1 MMMQTPNR
9 RSSCSFLW
17 IGLVILAITCSAV
30 GQEQPVFLWPD
41 SELVLQGK
49 PEHEAIRIYENGEH
63 IVSGVHRPS
72 VTPYIPSKDR
82 ATGAGVVIVPGGG
95 HRELWMDHEGYRV
108 AEWLKEH
115 GVAAFVL
122 KYRLAHEEGSTYTI
136 EGTELADLKRAIRL
150 VRSRAAEWSV
160 DRGRIGVLGFSAG
173 GELAAMASS
182 RYDGGM
188 PVAKDPTERES
199 SKPDFQALLY
209 PVIPSGMNLS
219 KETPP
224 AFLVCGEDDR
234 PDISQGIGKLYV
246 ALKEAGVS
254 TELHIFARTGH
265 GFGMRASNPPAVS
278 GWVELFLQWL
288 GTQNLLSRK

>member
-17 IGLVILAITCSAV
+17 MGLAILAITCSAV

-72 VTPYIPSKDR
+72 VTPYIPSKDM

-95 HRELWMDHEGYRV
+95 HRELWMDHESYRV

-122 KYRLAHEEGSTYTI
+122 KYRLAREEGSTYTI

-160 DRGRIGVLGFSAG
+160 DRGRVGVLGFSAG
-173 GELAAMASS
+173 GELAAMASV
-182 RYDGGM
+182 RYDGGT
-188 PVAKDPTERES
+188 PVTKDPIERES

-224 AFLVCGEDDR
+224 RLSSLRRGRSARYLARNWEIVRGAKRSRCFSGAAHIRPHRTWFWHAFQQSACSFR
-234 PDISQGIGKLYV
+234 
-246 ALKEAGVS
+246 
-254 TELHIFARTGH
+254 
-265 GFGMRASNPPAVS
+265 
-278 GWVELFLQWL
+278 L
-288 GTQNLLSRK
+288 G